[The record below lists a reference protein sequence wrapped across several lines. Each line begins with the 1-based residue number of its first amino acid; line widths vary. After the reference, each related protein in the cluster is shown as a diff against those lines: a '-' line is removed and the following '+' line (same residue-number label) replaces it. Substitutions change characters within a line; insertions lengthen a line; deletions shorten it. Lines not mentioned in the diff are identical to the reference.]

1 MCIMACP
8 KGYQKEDSMNYQWK
22 GVCKKCR
29 YIIITTRTQHL
40 MKYSVNNLFNTTS
53 SQIGHEVED
62 DDVEDENQ
70 NDKITNLNI

>member
-1 MCIMACP
+1 MCA
-8 KGYQKEDSMNYQWK
+8 
-22 GVCKKCR
+22 KKCR

-40 MKYSVNNLFNTTS
+40 IKYSVNNLFNTTS

-70 NDKITNLNI
+70 NNKITDWN